1 MNKTTESKN
10 IVVFW
15 PNDDWGMYGRTY
27 EKITEHL
34 ARLDDVNRVVC
45 IFPPTEGKRYVS
57 ARPLSIRKASS
68 NLWLMNENRMRPGK
82 RVRANFHW
90 STVVLRIYVW
100 LLGFRKAN
108 TIMWLFPPHPYLEE
122 LMDIVPHSL
131 VVTQLVDNFMK
142 FDPSFWLHEFA
153 KDQYPRITQL
163 SDKVITS
170 SQANYDE
177 FSQGESE
184 CYLFENAVDASFIG
198 EPSILP
204 FRENDVAPRLGYVG
218 WLTERADL
226 SLLEYVARKRPEWSI
241 LIAGPQRGHIVEEST
256 LVTLPNVSYLGP
268 LPYNEVAGFLQT
280 LDVCLIPHRDTPYSK
295 SMSPLKLYQYLASGR
310 PIVSS
315 EIAGLERFR
324 ENIHVADSYDD
335 FISHIE
341 DALNN
346 DTVELSSKRIEKA
359 SNETWDKR
367 IRDVFNVIRQQLV
380 A

>member
-1 MNKTTESKN
+1 MCTLK
-10 IVVFW
+10 
-15 PNDDWGMYGRTY
+15 
-27 EKITEHL
+27 
-34 ARLDDVNRVVC
+34 
-45 IFPPTEGKRYVS
+45 
-57 ARPLSIRKASS
+57 
-68 NLWLMNENRMRPGK
+68 
-82 RVRANFHW
+82 
-90 STVVLRIYVW
+90 
-100 LLGFRKAN
+100 
-108 TIMWLFPPHPYLEE
+108 
-122 LMDIVPHSL
+122 
-131 VVTQLVDNFMK
+131 
-142 FDPSFWLHEFA
+142 
-153 KDQYPRITQL
+153 
-163 SDKVITS
+163 
-170 SQANYDE
+170 
-177 FSQGESE
+177 SE
-184 CYLFENAVDASFIG
+184 CYLFENAVDESFIG
-198 EPSILP
+198 LP
-204 FRENDVAPRLGYVG
+204 AVLPCKASDTSPRLGYVG
-218 WLTERADL
+218 WITERTDL
-226 SLLEYVARKRPEWSI
+226 LLIEYVARKRPEWSI

-359 SNETWDKR
+359 SNETWAKR
-367 IRDVFNVIRQQLV
+367 VQDIYNVVRKQSV